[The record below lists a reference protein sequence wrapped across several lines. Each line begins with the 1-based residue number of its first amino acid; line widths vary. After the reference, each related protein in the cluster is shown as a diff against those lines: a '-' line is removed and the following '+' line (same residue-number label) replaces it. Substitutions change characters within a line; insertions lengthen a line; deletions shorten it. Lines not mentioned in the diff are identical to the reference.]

1 MNRVLLFKF
10 WRDCRWLL
18 LGCCSVV
25 TLFATLR
32 VWLVSQLDAGRF
44 RQILELLPTDFR
56 KLSPVDFDWAVSYT
70 GRLSFLF
77 EEPLVHLSLF
87 VWCIARGSD
96 AVSGEL
102 DRGTGEILF
111 SHPMSRRRYLAL
123 HIATTVLGI
132 FAISAALW
140 FGQWL
145 GIQLFDAKQFV
156 YPELSLGSSMLSV
169 PLPFMEPEE
178 KFVPMTELVV
188 PSVMFPAACVYAG
201 LGLVVASVATFASS
215 FDRLRWRTI
224 GIASGF
230 YVLQA
235 ILKIMGTMVESLS
248 VLEYFTIFS
257 LFEPEKLVAVADLA
271 PDHVWS
277 LWLGVDA
284 AAAGSAAHGLGAA
297 GALLALYSLAA
308 FLFTLSMIIFDRRDL
323 PAPV

>member
-10 WRDCRWLL
+10 WRDARWLL

-25 TLFATLR
+25 MLFAALR

-44 RQILELLPTDFR
+44 RQILELLPSDFR

-111 SHPMSRRRYLAL
+111 SHPMSRRRYLSL
-123 HIATTVLGI
+123 HIATTLLGVGL
-132 FAISAALW
+132 ISGALW
-140 FGQWL
+140 LGQWL

-156 YPELSLGSSMLSV
+156 YPELSLGSSLLTV

-178 KFVPMTELVV
+178 RLVPMRELVT

-201 LGLVVASVATFASS
+201 LGWVVSSVATFASS
-215 FDRLRWRTI
+215 LDRLRWRTI

-230 YVLQA
+230 YVVQA
-235 ILKIMGTMVESLS
+235 ILKILGTMVESLS

-271 PDHVWS
+271 PGHVWS
-277 LWLGVDA
+277 IWLGA
-284 AAAGSAAHGLGAA
+284 EAQAAGSAAHGLGAS
-297 GALLALYSLAA
+297 GALLALGSLAA
-308 FLFTLSMIIFDRRDL
+308 ALFIASIIVFDRRDL